1 MPISEDLPPNE
12 LEQRATT
19 VVLIGR
25 FNPDILQP
33 MWFAAKGLLAERD
46 VDADSLLVSQGFTSF
61 ATGEITI
68 VCSRDRLQFGTTPK
82 TPTEDI
88 LLDLITQT
96 FELLAETPV
105 IQLGVNHQV
114 HIPKSEQTWDTVV
127 GLFGDPQGRLVLLGD
142 QELRT
147 VELTAKRDD
156 GFEGSRT
163 IHIQPSAYHE
173 GGVWFQLNDHVQIAE
188 TPEQA
193 GGAKDAIKALREIWD
208 SSKLLSEHVLRSFAP
223 LG

>member
-1 MPISEDLPPNE
+1 M
-12 LEQRATT
+12 
-19 VVLIGR
+19 LIGR

-33 MWFAAKGLLAERD
+33 MWFAAKGLLSEQD
-46 VDADSLLVSQGFTSF
+46 VDADSVLVSQGFTSF
-61 ATGEITI
+61 ATDELTI

-88 LLDLITQT
+88 LRDVITQT
-96 FELLAETPV
+96 FELLVETPV

-127 GLFGDPQGRLVLLGD
+127 GLLGDPQRRLVLLD
-142 QELRT
+142 EQELRT

-163 IHIQPSAYHE
+163 IHMQPSVYHE

-193 GGAKDAIKALREIWD
+193 GGAKGAIDVLSEIWD
-208 SSKLLSEHVLRSFAP
+208 ASKLLGEHILRSIAP
-223 LG
+223 VG